1 MRISKLAK
9 AIKSTGSCL
18 VLDVCGDT
26 WIGNG
31 QALYCAPKLPR
42 MTGREQVR
50 AVLDIPEKA
59 WEKINMKEAQYENP
73 KDVVGMN
80 LCDYCEGEQ
89 DTEKLRVMAAPNGV
103 WAACRRCKDTGELI
117 FYQES
122 LLAPIMDE
130 LEDNEYAMF
139 TVRRTANGKPYLAVL
154 DGLNLLAVVM
164 PMQVVDKKYL
174 TALAEFEALCAEQ
187 LRRDMARAYLQRTD
201 LEDRQGA
208 AATSAEDTESGIEQ
222 FALEDGKNDG

>member
-59 WEKINMKEAQYENP
+59 WEKINMKE
-73 KDVVGMN
+73 
-80 LCDYCEGEQ
+80 C
-89 DTEKLRVMAAPNGV
+89 
-103 WAACRRCKDTGELI
+103 
-117 FYQES
+117 
-122 LLAPIMDE
+122 
-130 LEDNEYAMF
+130 
-139 TVRRTANGKPYLAVL
+139 
-154 DGLNLLAVVM
+154 
-164 PMQVVDKKYL
+164 
-174 TALAEFEALCAEQ
+174 
-187 LRRDMARAYLQRTD
+187 QR
-201 LEDRQGA
+201 Q
-208 AATSAEDTESGIEQ
+208 
-222 FALEDGKNDG
+222 